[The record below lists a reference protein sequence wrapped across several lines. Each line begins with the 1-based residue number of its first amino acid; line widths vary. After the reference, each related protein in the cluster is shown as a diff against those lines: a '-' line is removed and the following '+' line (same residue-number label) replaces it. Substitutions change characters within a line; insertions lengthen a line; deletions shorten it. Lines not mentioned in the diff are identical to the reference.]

1 PHVYADAG
9 ETATGGG
16 VDCGDVD
23 GAQLSD
29 DSRIA
34 RSPDRQRMLGV
45 QRLETPANETSE
57 PECEKGPAETSW
69 AHREESSAETR
80 VPHREKDLTHQ
91 PDGFPHRRA
100 RHNRPKDALALRRA
114 KQGGPRSP
122 E

>member
-1 PHVYADAG
+1 M
-9 ETATGGG
+9 
-16 VDCGDVD
+16 
-23 GAQLSD
+23 
-29 DSRIA
+29 A

-69 AHREESSAETR
+69 AHREESSAGTR
-80 VPHREKDLTHQ
+80 VPHREKDSTYQ
-91 PDGFPHRRA
+91 PDGFPLRRA

-114 KQGGPRSP
+114 KQNGPRSA